1 MKIIPA
7 IDIMNGRV
15 VRLFRG
21 DPKTSTDYGDPIVF
35 AGKWKEQGAS
45 SIHIIDLTAAFSEG
59 NNFDTIVDI
68 SHNVGLPV
76 QVGGGIRTYDT
87 AKTLLELGV
96 SRVIL
101 GTLAFQE
108 PKTLTRLREDF
119 EDKRLIIALDH
130 KNGHVMVDG
139 WKTGTKLGIEQALQ
153 HFIHVGIETFL
164 VTSISADGTLGGSD
178 LNTLKK
184 IRAYDSLKIIAA
196 GGIGS
201 LKDLADLKQIGIDEA
216 VVGKALYE
224 GVFTLKDAIGIAG
237 GD

>member
-1 MKIIPA
+1 
-7 IDIMNGRV
+7 
-15 VRLFRG
+15 
-21 DPKTSTDYGDPIVF
+21 
-35 AGKWKEQGAS
+35 
-45 SIHIIDLTAAFSEG
+45 
-59 NNFDTIVDI
+59 
-68 SHNVGLPV
+68 
-76 QVGGGIRTYDT
+76 
-87 AKTLLELGV
+87 
-96 SRVIL
+96 VIL

>member
-21 DPKTSTDYGDPIVF
+21 DAKTSTDYGDPIVF

-87 AKTLLELGV
+87 AKALLELGV

-119 EDKRLIIALDH
+119 EHKRLIIALDH

-164 VTSISADGTLGGSD
+164 VTSISADGTLGGAD

>member
-87 AKTLLELGV
+87 AKALLELGV

-119 EDKRLIIALDH
+119 EDERLVIALDH
-130 KNGHVMVDG
+130 KNGRVMVDG
-139 WKTGTKLGIEQALQ
+139 WKKGTELGIEQALQ

-164 VTSISADGTLGGSD
+164 VTSVSADGTLGGPD

-184 IRAYDSLKIIAA
+184 IRAYDSVKIIAA
-196 GGIGS
+196 GGIGT
-201 LKDLADLKQIGIDEA
+201 LKDLADLRQVGIDEA

-224 GVFTLKDAIGIAG
+224 GVFTLKDAFGIAG

>member
-87 AKTLLELGV
+87 AKALLELGV

-119 EDKRLIIALDH
+119 EHKRLIIALDH

-164 VTSISADGTLGGSD
+164 VTSISADGTLGGAD

>member
-87 AKTLLELGV
+87 AKALLELGV

-119 EDKRLIIALDH
+119 EHNRLIIALDH

-164 VTSISADGTLGGSD
+164 VTSISADGTLGGAD